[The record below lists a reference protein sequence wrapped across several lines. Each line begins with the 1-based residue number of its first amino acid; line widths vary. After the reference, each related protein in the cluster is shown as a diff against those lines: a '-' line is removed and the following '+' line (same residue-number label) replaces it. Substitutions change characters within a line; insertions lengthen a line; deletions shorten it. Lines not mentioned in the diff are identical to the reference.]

1 MRFFKEKFTANLTAI
16 YAIFILVLFTF
27 LQADIFSQQVLET
40 DEVSFR
46 HNGKSTFDESTLK
59 DAVAIS
65 KSDFFS
71 VKIIQED
78 ITKLKKFYFDNGFF
92 DAVIDTSISVNTEDE
107 EASVTFIIT
116 ENRRYKIDSVAVH
129 GIDSLSGEA
138 SEKINKIRTI
148 KPGDNYSRIFV
159 IQHINEVLDSL
170 QNSGYMNARL
180 REDSGTVITRS
191 KQEGSVFVEYRL
203 TGTDTLYYFGTTAIE
218 VKENVYGFREE
229 LASEEIV
236 YKQGEIYSKAKKL
249 DSERNI
255 AKIPIISGVKINT
268 DDVSGNIV
276 NPRAELTL
284 GKKYELTPFIK
295 GSNYENRFYAG
306 AGLKYLDKYFLSGNR
321 TLTLEMEEDFNSLD
335 INRTVLSAAVS
346 QPHFLRRNITLI
358 NKLSI
363 GFNNVENYKNYF
375 AANITTLSYFI
386 SQHTFYNN
394 VYLDL
399 TEELIWIKYD
409 TIATGRQ
416 IQFNSFLGITFEHDN
431 TNNLLSPS
439 SGFYHSI
446 QAGHAGLIP
455 RAVTGIFG
463 KSVFYSQF
471 FKAYTLNK
479 FYFSP
484 GSNDNTVL
492 AAYIKIGDIIEYGSG
507 ENVIPVQ
514 PMYKFYSGGSSSLR
528 GWNAKE
534 NGMLE
539 NPQNGG
545 TFLFEGSLELRKKLF
560 PSSEG
565 FLKNI
570 SGAFFI
576 DYGNVWE
583 THKQFMFSDFAYA
596 AGFGVRY
603 DLFIGPV
610 RFDFGFRLY
619 DPSAP
624 EGQKWLFDSPGNI
637 FKDKFAVQ
645 FGIGQA
651 F

>member
-1 MRFFKEKFTANLTAI
+1 MKNIKFSNYNI
-16 YAIFILVLFTF
+16 KFVFILFFLLFSANVYAQH
-27 LQADIFSQQVLET
+27 LLEV
-40 DEVSFR
+40 DEVKFR
-46 HNGKSTFDESTLK
+46 FKGTKTFDEGILT

-65 KSDFFS
+65 KSELFNINT
-71 VKIIQED
+71 VTED
-78 ITKLKKFYFDNGFF
+78 IKKLKKFYFDNGFF
-92 DAVIDTSISVNTEDE
+92 DAVIDTTISVNAEDE

-116 ENRRYKIDSVAVH
+116 EKRRYKIDSVAVH

-170 QNSGYMNARL
+170 QNNGYMNARL

-218 VKENVYGFREE
+218 VKDNVYGFSKE

-268 DDVSGNIV
+268 DNISGNIV
-276 NPRAELTL
+276 SPWAEITL
-284 GKKYELTPFIK
+284 SKKHELTPFIK
-295 GSNYENRFYAG
+295 GANYENRFYAG
-306 AGLKYLDKYFLSGNR
+306 AGLKYLNKYFLSGNR
-321 TLTLEMEEDFNSLD
+321 TLTLELEEDFHSPD
-335 INRTVLSAAVS
+335 INRTVFSAAVS
-346 QPHFLRRNITLI
+346 QPHFLRKNITLI

-375 AANITTLSYFI
+375 AANISTLNYFV
-386 SQHTFYNN
+386 SKHTFYNN

-416 IQFNSFLGITFEHDN
+416 TQFNSFLGITFEHDN

-446 QAGHAGLIP
+446 QAGHAGFIP
-455 RAVTGIFG
+455 RIITGIFG

-492 AAYIKIGDIIEYGSG
+492 AAFIKIGDIIEYGSG

-545 TFLFEGSLELRKKLF
+545 TFLLEGSFELRKKLF

-565 FLKNI
+565 FMKNI
-570 SGAFFI
+570 SSAFFI

-583 THKQFMFSDFAYA
+583 THKAFRFSDFAYA
-596 AGFGVRY
+596 IGLGVRY

-624 EGQKWLFDSPGNI
+624 DGERWLFENIGRI